1 MGDIKVLQELF
12 YKYIATT
19 DEKHDNIIALCKEQ
33 FPNLEKTIDRIR
45 KVLDSLNNESKST
58 FVTNVFDINN
68 QLVSMEYI
76 EQMESL
82 IDNKTSIINVQK
94 PKAVDLL
101 SFDNFEKQELVISVD
116 KLMESRKLTPIDE
129 TDTRFYNNVVE
140 RLLGFDYDKLGI
152 CKDEDRT
159 YLTSIYDL
167 PEISDSKID
176 KEGSTVDTHEIEY
189 LFDRMIGEKPD
200 KQKYLNR
207 ILVDLIT
214 NQNYR
219 ILANGFGTLNSDNF
233 DNDYYVLDGV
243 TIKKEYAFESLY
255 INYSDEVKTITNL
268 ITDNYDKILTSLEN
282 IINSDKVEN
291 KSYFENLKNNIVRL
305 HEKFRVTKRLNEIE
319 NGTEVDVFDKNR
331 TSRNEILSRR
341 LDSINN
347 SLNLGGPKKA
357 LVNENVSKAGYASI
371 FTLVAGVILF
381 GVMFAY
387 LVLSR

>member
-1 MGDIKVLQELF
+1 
-12 YKYIATT
+12 
-19 DEKHDNIIALCKEQ
+19 
-33 FPNLEKTIDRIR
+33 
-45 KVLDSLNNESKST
+45 
-58 FVTNVFDINN
+58 
-68 QLVSMEYI
+68 
-76 EQMESL
+76 
-82 IDNKTSIINVQK
+82 
-94 PKAVDLL
+94 
-101 SFDNFEKQELVISVD
+101 
-116 KLMESRKLTPIDE
+116 
-129 TDTRFYNNVVE
+129 
-140 RLLGFDYDKLGI
+140 
-152 CKDEDRT
+152 
-159 YLTSIYDL
+159 
-167 PEISDSKID
+167 
-176 KEGSTVDTHEIEY
+176 
-189 LFDRMIGEKPD
+189 MIGEKPD